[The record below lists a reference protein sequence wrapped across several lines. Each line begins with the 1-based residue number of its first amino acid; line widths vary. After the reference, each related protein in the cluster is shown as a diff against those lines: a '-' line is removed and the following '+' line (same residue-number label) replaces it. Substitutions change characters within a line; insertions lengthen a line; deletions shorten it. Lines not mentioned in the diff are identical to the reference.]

1 MSLLNSLQ
9 ANTVTSTP
17 QLLSDLHRLGR
28 RQRVRAGWRGLQRT
42 LWMAATAGLLIQ
54 LAGRRWPLAQL
65 TQWTLFPFALWLLVI
80 FFYTLLRRRTAMQ
93 TARQV
98 DAELGLKEQLA
109 TALELTQAAPNA
121 LDDVS
126 TILVEKQRVH
136 ASSVAQQITNAQLPL
151 PFLRKPLL
159 AAGVCLLAIMALRLL
174 PNPMDQVLAE
184 RAAIAQAAQGQ
195 AARMETLRQEVANS
209 MQLPPAEKEE
219 LLRQLDELAQ
229 QLRANQGD
237 REDALAEFSKLA
249 EALRQKL
256 DPAAASHQQAL
267 DALAAQLQA
276 LAQNQPNN
284 NSPQDGAEALQQLAA
299 SLAEL
304 TPEGQTELAQALA
317 QLANEAG
324 QSGQSDLAQT
334 LSALAQAVQ
343 QGDGAT
349 AASAAQSA
357 AEQLA
362 QSQAA
367 LSAQAELQQ
376 TLDQVQSA
384 RQALAQSAQAQQSG
398 GAAGQSG
405 QGQQGQQTGPQG
417 QGQAQAN
424 GQQGQ
429 GQASGQQ
436 GQNRGQGAGQGG
448 GGSQANSAPPSTG
461 SGRLNRLPG
470 ATSAMSSN
478 AEDQLYVPW
487 ERQPTNGEELFI
499 PGQDT
504 GQGQSQVNTQK
515 DPLPGAAAPARI
527 PYQQVYQQYRDAA
540 NQNMEQS
547 DIPPGLRDYV
557 RDYFSQLE
565 P

>member
-1 MSLLNSLQ
+1 
-9 ANTVTSTP
+9 
-17 QLLSDLHRLGR
+17 
-28 RQRVRAGWRGLQRT
+28 QRVRAGWRWLQRT
-42 LWMAATAGLLIQ
+42 LWMAATAALLIQ

-121 LDDVS
+121 SDDVS
-126 TILVEKQRVH
+126 AILVEKQRAH
-136 ASSVAQQITNAQLPL
+136 ASRVAQQITNAQLPL

-159 AAGVCLLAIMALRLL
+159 AAGVCLLAITALRLL

-184 RAAIAQAAQGQ
+184 RAAIAQAAQEQ

-209 MQLPPAEKEE
+209 TQLPPAAKEE
-219 LLRQLDELAQ
+219 LLRQLEELAQ

-249 EALRQKL
+249 EALRQKV
-256 DPAAASHQQAL
+256 DPAAAGRQQAL

-276 LAQNQPNN
+276 LAQNQPN
-284 NSPQDGAEALQQLAA
+284 STPPQDAEEALQQLAA

-304 TPEGQTELAQALA
+304 TPAGQTELAQALA

-324 QSGQSDLAQT
+324 QSGQRDLAQT

-343 QGDGAT
+343 QGDAAT

-357 AEQLA
+357 ATQLA

-367 LSAQAELQQ
+367 LSTQAALQQ

-384 RQALAQSAQAQQSG
+384 RQALAQSGQAPQSG
-398 GAAGQSG
+398 KAAGQSG
-405 QGQQGQQTGPQG
+405 QGQQGQQTGQQG
-417 QGQAQAN
+417 QGQQGQGQAN

-448 GGSQANSAPPSTG
+448 GGSQASSAPPSTG
-461 SGRLNRLPG
+461 SGRPNRLPG
-470 ATSAMSSN
+470 ATDAMSSN

-487 ERQPTNGEELFI
+487 ERQPTNGAELFI

-515 DPLPGAAAPARI
+515 DPLPGAAAPGRI

-547 DIPPGLRDYV
+547 EIPPGLRDYV